1 MGSKIVLFIF
11 LLSSSLFSEIIHI
24 ENISD
29 FNPSY
34 TMYYEDTT
42 SNLTFNQIKE
52 KKFIP
57 TQRIA
62 DFGYTTSTFW
72 VKFTYAM
79 NQKTINSSIRYLLVI
94 ERPLIEHVD
103 IYYENDGKLYHKKS
117 GKRFSLSDN
126 QYPNKE
132 PVFYLPH
139 SKQQTIYIK
148 LQSKDT
154 IIFNPKI
161 YQEQEFIK
169 HDVDYHMFM
178 GVHFGFL
185 IIIIMYNLRLYIT
198 LKDKNYLW
206 YLLFLLSLFF
216 TSALNYN
223 FLQDYIYR
231 GDAWFNNH
239 THVVM
244 YILTVMAATK
254 MTQAFVRTDI
264 YMPLIHNILTYI
276 IITGGILI
284 VFTLY
289 HDRPTLLVAISYS
302 LFPLLL
308 TYYASFKVMLMGYEI
323 AKYFFIAFMIFLLGS
338 SSLPLMFFGFIPANF
353 WTEHSHMFG
362 TMIEAI
368 ILSFALSN
376 KIKTINKAKERAQ
389 QRLLL
394 QTQEINAQLEQK
406 IQLRVRDIEQMN
418 QELSLLLEDKELLLK
433 EVFHRVK
440 NNFQMMISILW
451 IEANKSA
458 NTAHKDS
465 FLSLINRMKSMALV
479 HHYLYNSQTL
489 SHIHTR
495 EYIQHIIDEIKQI
508 YQGRDVTITS
518 DLDDCKLDMDSA
530 MSLGIIIN
538 ELLNNAIK
546 HFNQPNVCHI
556 YLSLTYHPQ
565 YQTILLQIHDNGR
578 GITTEEQTNS
588 SGLGIKLIEQFCHKL
603 HIASYHYESD
613 NGTHFRLTF
622 SIEKIDTQ

>member
-52 KKFIP
+52 KKFLP

-132 PVFYLPH
+132 PLFYLPH

-178 GVHFGFL
+178 GVYFGFL

-276 IITGGILI
+276 IIIGSILI

-289 HDRPTLLVAISYS
+289 HDRPTLLVPIYYS

-323 AKYFFIAFMIFLLGS
+323 AKYFFIAFMIFLLSS
-338 SSLPLMFFGFIPANF
+338 SSLPLMFFGLIPANF

-376 KIKTINKAKERAQ
+376 KIKTINEEKERAQ
-389 QRLLL
+389 QRLLQ

-406 IQLRVRDIEQMN
+406 IQLRIRDIEQMN
-418 QELSLLLEDKELLLK
+418 QELSSLLEDKELLLK

-451 IEANKSA
+451 LEANKSA
-458 NTAHKDS
+458 NSAHKDS

-479 HHYLYNSQTL
+479 HQYLYNSQTL
-489 SHIHTR
+489 SHIKTT
-495 EYIQHIIDEIKQI
+495 EYIQNIVDEIKQI
-508 YQGRDVTITS
+508 YWDRDVDIIS
-518 DLDDCKLDMDSA
+518 NIDECDLNMENA
-530 MSLGIIIN
+530 MALGIIIN
-538 ELLNNAIK
+538 EVLNNAIK
-546 HFNQPNVCHI
+546 HFNKDSLCKIV
-556 YLSLTYHPQ
+556 LSLK
-565 YQTILLQIHDNGR
+565 YQPDYKLIDVTIQDNGT
-578 GITTEEQTNS
+578 GITMQQIDKSN
-588 SGLGIKLIEQFCHKL
+588 GLGKKLIDQFCKKL
-603 HIASYHYESD
+603 DTASYHYEKD
-613 NGTHFRLTF
+613 HGTLFKLTF
-622 SIEKIDTQ
+622 SL